1 MNLTIPAIQPEQ
13 CSGALNS
20 IEIVVLATLNT
31 ILALVSTVGNA
42 LVLLAIYRV
51 PSQKTASNAFIASL
65 GVADFSVGLIMNPL
79 WVYKSVLNIWQS
91 DNIISTVIE
100 VVAMQTVVAI
110 SLSLCAVSLDRFIAV
125 TNIRHNEIL
134 TCNRVRT
141 VIISIWIF
149 SVIFASLRLVVTDP
163 FELPKLWI
171 AATTIT
177 VILPC
182 LVISIC
188 YFYMVKAARVQIKRI
203 TKNEACS
210 VNGDEAV
217 AQLKNSKAVFTVGIV
232 VGVFLVCWTPSLVI
246 SFVQFFCN
254 DSCKRTKLNGYW
266 FWGALA
272 EFSSSAFNP
281 FIYCMRMRDFRKA
294 VKRVLFTFSI
304 TQFVFGPADSE
315 CCS

>member
-1 MNLTIPAIQPEQ
+1 MNSTSPGIHEQ

-31 ILALVSTVGNA
+31 ILALVSAVGNA
-42 LVLLAIYRV
+42 LILLAFYRV
-51 PSQKTASNAFIASL
+51 PSQKTVSNAFIASL
-65 GVADFSVGLIMNPL
+65 GVADFSVGVIMNPL

-100 VVAMQTVVAI
+100 VLAMQTIVAT
-110 SLSLCAVSLDRFIAV
+110 SLSLCAVSLDRYIAV
-125 TNIRHNEIL
+125 TNIRHCLIL
-134 TCNRVRT
+134 TCSRVRT
-141 VIISIWIF
+141 VIVFIWIF

-177 VILPC
+177 VILPF
-182 LVISIC
+182 LVISSC
-188 YFYMVKAARVQIKRI
+188 YFYILKAARVQIKKI
-203 TKNEACS
+203 TENEACS
-210 VNGDEAV
+210 VNGDEAI
-217 AQLKNSKAVFTVGIV
+217 AQLKNRKAVFTVGIV

-254 DSCKRTKLNGYW
+254 DPCKRTKLNGYW

-272 EFSSSAFNP
+272 EFSNSAFNP
-281 FIYCMRMRDFRKA
+281 FIYCMRIRDFRKA
-294 VKRVLFTFSI
+294 VKKVLLSFSI
-304 TQFVFGPADSE
+304 AQFVLSRNE
-315 CCS
+315 

>member
-51 PSQKTASNAFIASL
+51 PSQKTVSNAFIASL

-100 VVAMQTVVAI
+100 VVAMQTVVAT

-149 SVIFASLRLVVTDP
+149 SVIFASLRLIVTDP

-171 AATTIT
+171 APTTIT
-177 VILPC
+177 VILPF
-182 LVISIC
+182 LPSRSAI
-188 YFYMVKAARVQIKRI
+188 F
-203 TKNEACS
+203 TCS
-210 VNGDEAV
+210 R
-217 AQLKNSKAVFTVGIV
+217 QL
-232 VGVFLVCWTPSLVI
+232 
-246 SFVQFFCN
+246 
-254 DSCKRTKLNGYW
+254 
-266 FWGALA
+266 
-272 EFSSSAFNP
+272 EF
-281 FIYCMRMRDFRKA
+281 
-294 VKRVLFTFSI
+294 
-304 TQFVFGPADSE
+304 G
-315 CCS
+315 

>member
-1 MNLTIPAIQPEQ
+1 MNLTISAIQPEQ

-51 PSQKTASNAFIASL
+51 PSQKTVSNAFLASL
-65 GVADFSVGLIMNPL
+65 GVADFSVGVIMNPL

-100 VVAMQTVVAI
+100 VVAMQTVVAT
-110 SLSLCAVSLDRFIAV
+110 SLSLCAVSLDRYIAV

-203 TKNEACS
+203 TKNEAFS

-254 DSCKRTKLNGYW
+254 DPCKRTKLNGYW

-272 EFSSSAFNP
+272 EFSNSAFNP

-304 TQFVFGPADSE
+304 TQFVFGPANSE